1 MTDAKKEDKK
11 EPTEKPKSDVSKET
25 SKGAEEELK
34 IKRKQINEIEKEIK
48 EQHELFNTDYNIID
62 TGLQDVDDMNDP
74 SWKERWRQIT
84 KPDEGVPGDREGR
97 PEDRDDGSVGTPSS
111 LSSGS
116 TSSFGSV
123 SNASFPVGVVNS
135 WFDGA
140 RGDSWTDAAEA
151 ADRNLYLPVSGRLAV
166 AGQPR
171 GSMDSV
177 PQDQGS
183 GGRRTPQPPRS
194 TDSVPVGTKFRV
206 QSRPRGPR
214 PPPEPRPR
222 GGSGGG
228 PAPLGS
234 GSGRGSGGG
243 PVPLGSAMYSPATI
257 QPGPNRVP
265 LGSATRNLR

>member
-74 SWKERWRQIT
+74 IWKERWRQIT
-84 KPDEGVPGDREGR
+84 KPDEGVPGDGEGG
-97 PEDRDDGSVGTPSS
+97 PGGDDGSGG
-111 LSSGS
+111 LSPAQSPGS

-135 WFDGA
+135 WLDGA
-140 RGDSWTDAAEA
+140 RGDSWTAAAEA
-151 ADRNLYLPVSGRLAV
+151 AARNRYLPVSGRLAV

-206 QSRPRGPR
+206 Q
-214 PPPEPRPR
+214 
-222 GGSGGG
+222 

-234 GSGRGSGGG
+234 GSARDSTGG